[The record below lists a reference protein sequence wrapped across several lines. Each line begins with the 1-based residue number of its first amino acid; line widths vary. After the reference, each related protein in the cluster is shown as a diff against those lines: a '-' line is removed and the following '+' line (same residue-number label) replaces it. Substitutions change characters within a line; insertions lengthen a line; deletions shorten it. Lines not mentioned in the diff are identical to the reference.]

1 LSGKQSPRQRHGH
14 DLHVPHPHAV
24 TIPHRFNGPLDS
36 GQGGYSAGLVATFID
51 GPADVSLR
59 RPVPLDTPLE
69 VATDGDGDGT
79 VRVLA
84 GEELI
89 ADGRPAHGLEVDV
102 PEPVGLDAA
111 REATSR
117 YAGEREGP
125 FSRCFVCGLTRE
137 DGFHVFAGR
146 VAERRV
152 LASPWTPPAWA
163 AGDDGVVRPEFIWA
177 ALDCPATFATLL
189 DDDASIGVLAR
200 LRARIDAP
208 VVAGRE
214 HVVIGWPMGAEGRK
228 AHAGS
233 AILSAGGSVLAAATA
248 LLVTPRS

>member
-1 LSGKQSPRQRHGH
+1 M
-14 DLHVPHPHAV
+14 PHPHAV
-24 TIPHRFNGPLDS
+24 TIPRRFNGPLDS

-59 RPVPLDTPLE
+59 RPVPLDSPLE
-69 VATDGDGDGT
+69 VATDGDGDGDGDGT
-79 VRVLA
+79 VRLLDGA
-84 GEELI
+84 GLI
-89 ADGRPAHGLEVDV
+89 ADGRPASGLEVDV

-117 YAGEREGP
+117 YAGDREGP
-125 FSRCFVCGLTRE
+125 FSRCFVCGLARD
-137 DGFHVFAGR
+137 DGFHVFAGQ

-163 AGDDGVVRPEFIWA
+163 AGDDGVVRPEFVWA

-189 DDDASIGVLAR
+189 DDDASLGVLAR

-233 AILSAGGSVLAAATA
+233 AVLAADGSVLAAAQA
-248 LLVTPRS
+248 LLITPRT